1 MPSKPLFFF
10 VELLCF
16 TSFVLCG
23 LVVGFCAGGLFG
35 PALFGRGGQGLE
47 ELGFMFNGA
56 ILGAG
61 AGLLVALFALR
72 SPRERRRRLAV
83 IAVVIGTATAGL
95 TALAVN
101 LFNAW

>member
-1 MPSKPLFFF
+1 LASKLVSAF
-10 VELLCF
+10 VELSCF
-16 TSFVLCG
+16 ASFVACG

-72 SPRERRRRLAV
+72 LPRERRRRLGV
-83 IAVVIGTATAGL
+83 LAVVLGGSTAAV